1 MLSSR
6 ESNDDY
12 EVYNILGKGSFA
24 SVFRAVNKNSR
35 QEVAIKMIDKK
46 IMKAKGMISRV
57 RNEVEIHSQLKHSS
71 LLELYD
77 YFEDKQY
84 VYIILELCHMG
95 ELGTYVAYNKSSG
108 KGVNENQACRF
119 MKQILE
125 GVYYLHSHQIVHR
138 DLTVSN
144 ILLDKNLNVK
154 IADFGLAI
162 HLKKPDEKHFTM
174 CGTPNFISPET
185 VLNSPH
191 GMKVDIWSLGCIMYT
206 LLCGLPPF
214 DTQNIEST
222 FNKIISGKF
231 FLPAYLSSNA
241 KDLIYRFLRTE
252 PSSRINLE
260 EALKHP
266 FITNVISSSKSD
278 VNDSTM
284 IFRKFRLPQKSLN
297 LNPDQCA
304 PKQNYK
310 KSDDIY
316 NNPVGKKVNGL
327 RRLNFTPKL
336 SILEE
341 NEYSSNHEIK
351 TNLGTIKNSPSF
363 VKSLSGISTNYN
375 ETNQSLSPNTFVNN
389 LRQQLQ
395 NLNLRLNEKPTDKE
409 ENQTK
414 HLNNHDIITN
424 DKKRLKLSDLNPIQD
439 GDTKVLR
446 DTTNNADLNI
456 KICGKMNRFDD
467 QENSE
472 RGNRSNPNKR
482 ERLGWI
488 TEPINTE
495 RLKPFKQRN
504 KNIVMSILPGG
515 DVSLEYMGML
525 PDSRYE
531 LQEIFKVSHDGYKI
545 EILNIVHRKNDN
557 LYNSSRWKI
566 YQFNELPRCYWRKYL
581 LTSRFVKLMKSKTP
595 RITVYTPRAKCHLME
610 NLPLQDFEAN
620 FYDGAKYIVIQN
632 LTNDYNKRRRSNSKF
647 LEDETS
653 NLSVKYIAKD
663 SQSIRDITHLL
674 KSTQSQKKSIE
685 EITNQSQD
693 LSEVMTYRDYTFK
706 IQKSLDSIMHS
717 DLSTNVCISNN
728 RNTAPFPII
737 IGTNPKRYATFK
749 GINKEAIPTPSGVKD
764 WAHTMKDDKKIIHR
778 NSICDTVDGY
788 NQEASD
794 KLFLPFKETS
804 KYPFH
809 TNNVSTLFSSNNA
822 MGSTLMSNINDKL
835 KDISYED
842 KSLTINSQ
850 NSNFTKY
857 KLDNIPS
864 TKDLVSAY
872 IPGSCWGLFDP
883 TSQKLT
889 AKFLDGIQLIIDL
902 NNMDRIKYIDTNE
915 NHFSK
920 DASHYPREINPKS
933 DDISLF
939 IKQKLQK
946 IPLLLENISKNCRKN
961 C

>member
-1 MLSSR
+1 MTNINSIK
-6 ESNDDY
+6 DY

-57 RNEVEIHSQLKHSS
+57 RNEVEIHSQ
-71 LLELYD
+71 
-77 YFEDKQY
+77 
-84 VYIILELCHMG
+84 
-95 ELGTYVAYNKSSG
+95 
-108 KGVNENQACRF
+108 
-119 MKQILE
+119 
-125 GVYYLHSHQIVHR
+125 
-138 DLTVSN
+138 
-144 ILLDKNLNVK
+144 
-154 IADFGLAI
+154 
-162 HLKKPDEKHFTM
+162 
-174 CGTPNFISPET
+174 ET

-788 NQEASD
+788 NQE
-794 KLFLPFKETS
+794 PFKETS

-920 DASHYPREINPKS
+920 DARY
-933 DDISLF
+933 F
-939 IKQKLQK
+939 
-946 IPLLLENISKNCRKN
+946 
-961 C
+961 